1 MHYLYLAAAIVAEV
15 VATSSLKAC
24 DQFTKPIPS
33 LVVLVGYGIA
43 FYLMT
48 IVLKFMPVGVTYAL
62 WSGLG
67 IVLVTVT
74 GAIVYKEVPDIPA
87 VIGMALIV
95 AGAVILN
102 LASKTVSH

>member
-1 MHYLYLAAAIVAEV
+1 MQYLYLAAAIVAEV
-15 VATSSLKAC
+15 IATSSLKAC

-33 LVVLVGYGIA
+33 VLVLVGYGIA

-48 IVLKFMPVGVTYAL
+48 IVLKFIPVGVTYAL

-67 IVLVTVT
+67 IVLVTIT

-87 VIGMALIV
+87 VIGMSLIV
-95 AGAVILN
+95 AGVVILN
-102 LASKTVSH
+102 LGSKTVSH

>member
-1 MHYLYLAAAIVAEV
+1 MQYLYLAAAIVAEV

-33 LVVLVGYGIA
+33 VLVLVGYGIA

-48 IVLKFMPVGVTYAL
+48 IVLKFIPMGVTYAL

-67 IVLVTVT
+67 IVLVTIT

-87 VIGMALIV
+87 VIGMGLIV

-102 LASKTVSH
+102 LGSKTVSH